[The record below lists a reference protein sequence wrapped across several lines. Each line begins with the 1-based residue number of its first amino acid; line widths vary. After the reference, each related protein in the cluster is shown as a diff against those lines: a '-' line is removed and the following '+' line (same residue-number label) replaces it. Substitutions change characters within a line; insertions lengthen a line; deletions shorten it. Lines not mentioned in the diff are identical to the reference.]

1 VRYIVELSNDSVQK
15 LGSGETVLSLDL
27 RTEMSEDDDGGHVGS
42 YENRSNQKLEVG
54 KPFRVA
60 VKWLID
66 QNLVSH
72 QVCLDPTHLGSL
84 LSNSKMT
91 KSV

>member
-27 RTEMSEDDDGGHVGS
+27 RTEMSEDDDGGHIGS
-42 YENRSNQKLEVG
+42 YENRSNQKLEMSE
-54 KPFRVA
+54 PFRVA
-60 VKWLID
+60 VKRLID
-66 QNLVSH
+66 QNPVSH
-72 QVCLDPTHLGSL
+72 ETCLNRTHLGSL